1 MNVARL
7 PEELGEARRAVA
19 VGTFDGVHLGHA
31 RVIEAAKAAGLRTA
45 VVTFD
50 PHPRAVLGREV
61 ELLSPLERRLEL
73 FEAAGVADVV
83 VLDFDETLSNLEP
96 TEFAELILRGM
107 GAEVVAAGETFRF
120 GRDRQGDLALL
131 ERLGFDVRRVPVL
144 ESVSSTRIREL
155 LHGGEP
161 ERAARLLGRPAEVEG
176 IVVHGD
182 HRGRGL
188 GFPTAN
194 LDVPPGLLIPP
205 DGVYAGWTRD
215 RLAAISIGTNA
226 QFDGVE
232 LRVEAHLLDFDDDLY
247 DQRLVVEIWSW
258 IRGQLRF
265 GSVEELVDA
274 IRDDVAK
281 VREAVRP
288 V

>member
-1 MNVARL
+1 MLGAAR
-7 PEELGEARRAVA
+7 
-19 VGTFDGVHLGHA
+19 
-31 RVIEAAKAAGLRTA
+31 AAGLRTA

-61 ELLSPLERRLEL
+61 ELLTTLERRLEL
-73 FEAAGVADVV
+73 FAAAGVDDVV
-83 VLDFDETLSNLEP
+83 VLEFDEALANLEP
-96 TEFAELILRGM
+96 TEFTELILRGM

-120 GRDRQGDLALL
+120 GRDRQGDLTLL
-131 ERLGFDVRRVPVL
+131 EQLGFDVRRVPVL
-144 ESVSSTRIREL
+144 ENVSSSRIREF
-155 LHGGEP
+155 LHAGEP

-182 HRGRGL
+182 HRGREL

-194 LDVPPGLLIPP
+194 LDVPAGLLVPP

-215 RLAAISIGTNA
+215 RLAAISIGTNP

-232 LRVEAHLLDFDDDLY
+232 RRVEAHLLDFDDDLY

-258 IRGQLRF
+258 IRGQMRF
-265 GSVEELVDA
+265 ESVEALVEQIGA
-274 IRDDVAK
+274 DVGRT
-281 VREAVRP
+281 RESARP